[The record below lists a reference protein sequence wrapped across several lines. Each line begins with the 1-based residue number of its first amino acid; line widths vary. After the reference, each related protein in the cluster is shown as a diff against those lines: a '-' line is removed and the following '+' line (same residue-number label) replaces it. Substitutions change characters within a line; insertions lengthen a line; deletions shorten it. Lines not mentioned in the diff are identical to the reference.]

1 MGFWT
6 RVRLPSTPLN
16 RARTNPV
23 QSAEIGVYRNVCG
36 IILNVKF
43 EKDDEDVNAED
54 YALSFGNIRRWIE
67 ANYGIKVSN
76 GSINQVMKKCGIE
89 RLDDEGAELNV
100 ELKSKKEKLVYE
112 AFKHFN
118 VVSNL
123 G

>member
-6 RVRLPSTPLN
+6 RVRLPSSPLN

-23 QSAEIGVYRNVCG
+23 QAAYIGVFRNVCG
-36 IILNVKF
+36 IIL
-43 EKDDEDVNAED
+43 DVNFD
-54 YALSFGNIRRWIE
+54 DIGDDNVDMNKLSFGNIRRWVADE
-67 ANYGIKVSN
+67 FGVKVSN

-89 RLDDEGAELNV
+89 RLDADDAKLSI
-100 ELKSKKEKLVYE
+100 ELKSEKEKLVYE

-123 G
+123 S

>member
-6 RVRLPSTPLN
+6 GVRLPSTPLN

-23 QSAEIGVYRNVCG
+23 QAAYIGVFRNVCG
-36 IILNVKF
+36 IIL
-43 EKDDEDVNAED
+43 DVNFD
-54 YALSFGNIRRWIE
+54 DIGDDNVDMNKLSFGNIRRWVADE
-67 ANYGIKVSN
+67 FGVKVSN

-89 RLDDEGAELNV
+89 RLDADDAKLSI
-100 ELKSKKEKLVYE
+100 ELKSEKEKLVYE

-123 G
+123 S

>member
-6 RVRLPSTPLN
+6 GVRLPSTPLN

-23 QSAEIGVYRNVCG
+23 QAAYIGVFRNVCG
-36 IILNVKF
+36 IIL
-43 EKDDEDVNAED
+43 DVNFD
-54 YALSFGNIRRWIE
+54 DVGDDNVDMNKLSFGNIRRWVFDE
-67 ANYGIKVSN
+67 FGVKVSN

-89 RLDDEGAELNV
+89 RLDADGAELNV
-100 ELKSKKEKLVYE
+100 ELKSEKEKMVYE

-123 G
+123 S